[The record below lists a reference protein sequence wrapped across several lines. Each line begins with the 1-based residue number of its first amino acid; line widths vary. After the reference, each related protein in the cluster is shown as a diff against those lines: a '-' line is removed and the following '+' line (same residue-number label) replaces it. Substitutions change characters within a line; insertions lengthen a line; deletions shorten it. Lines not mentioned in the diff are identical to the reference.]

1 MFYDFARE
9 RRYDAAGVRAQM
21 GVLPEQIPDLLGL
34 QGDAVDNIPG
44 VKGVGAK
51 TALFLLQTFPTL
63 EALYADLDRV
73 ETLPVRGAKS
83 LRRKLDAGH
92 HDALMSKQLA
102 TIARDAPAVYAAD
115 ALVYHGAIESEV
127 NLLWDELGFQRL
139 RQRIPKWRTEP
150 F

>member
-1 MFYDFARE
+1 
-9 RRYDAAGVRAQM
+9 
-21 GVLPEQIPDLLGL
+21 
-34 QGDAVDNIPG
+34 
-44 VKGVGAK
+44 
-51 TALFLLQTFPTL
+51 
-63 EALYADLDRV
+63 
-73 ETLPVRGAKS
+73 
-83 LRRKLDAGH
+83 
-92 HDALMSKQLA
+92 MSKQLA